1 VLILVLYYRPEG
13 LLGDAERLQAGTSE

>member
-1 VLILVLYYRPEG
+1 LIVVLYYRPEG